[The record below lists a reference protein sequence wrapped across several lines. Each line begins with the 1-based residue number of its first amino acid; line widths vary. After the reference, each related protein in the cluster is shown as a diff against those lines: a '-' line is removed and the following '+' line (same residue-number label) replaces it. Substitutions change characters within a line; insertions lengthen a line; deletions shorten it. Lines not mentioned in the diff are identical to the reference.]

1 MIIVLTHDD
10 FNKATEEVR
19 QLEEVLDVDLKY
31 LKHLKN
37 IFQKVHGEYIKERVI
52 GMLQFELP
60 EQFEEQLNGSLQQL
74 YKEAI
79 QQARF
84 DASITKEWL
93 SYKVIM
99 ETLGISRTTID
110 KWVSEG
116 LPLYKIGQINFINRD
131 ELNDFIRKH
140 KK

>member
-1 MIIVLTHDD
+1 
-10 FNKATEEVR
+10 
-19 QLEEVLDVDLKY
+19 
-31 LKHLKN
+31 
-37 IFQKVHGEYIKERVI
+37 
-52 GMLQFELP
+52 MLQFELP